1 LADLGLGLIP
11 PEQQTLDVLDAL
23 VNAAAEKW
31 WPLIK
36 EFGIKSD

>member
-1 LADLGLGLIP
+1 MLHRWNRGLRTADALG
-11 PEQQTLDVLDAL
+11 AL

-36 EFGIKSD
+36 EFGIKAE